1 MQVRSDF
8 QADLRKDL
16 YADIA
21 DVVRASQESS
31 GAVQILDVRSVQQFQ
46 GTVRRSKHAGR
57 VPGAKNLPYKQLL
70 GTGQTLLEEAQ
81 LKEAFTGAGIDLEK
95 KVIVYCNG
103 GVSACV
109 AAAALESLSTGQ
121 NPIRWSVYDGSWN
134 EYGNQDTYP
143 FDGG

>member
-57 VPGAKNLPYKQLL
+57 VPGTSSSLARGKPF
-70 GTGQTLLEEAQ
+70 
-81 LKEAFTGAGIDLEK
+81 LKRH
-95 KVIVYCNG
+95 
-103 GVSACV
+103 S
-109 AAAALESLSTGQ
+109 
-121 NPIRWSVYDGSWN
+121 
-134 EYGNQDTYP
+134 
-143 FDGG
+143 